1 MKKLVLLLAILMAI
15 TLSACEEEPPFE
27 VDCDLY
33 PTHED
38 CETEPVTCD
47 EGYILEGEDCVLE
60 ETPPT
65 CADNYILENGTCV
78 FDDSELGDYLDIYYL
93 NDFHGALTPS
103 SDELGIAY
111 IANLVKTRK
120 EQSPDNVLF
129 LAGGDMLQGSAL
141 SNYYEGL
148 STITLLNASLLDA
161 FTIGNHEFDWGI
173 ETVLQYADGVGTNG
187 EADFPFL
194 GANIFAKETDEL
206 LDGVEPYTII
216 EKGDHKIGIIG
227 TMGYGLEYSI
237 AQSKI
242 DDYYFSDPVA
252 VVATYA
258 EQLRTEENVDIVIV
272 MAHDTGD
279 INDGVAALTGDQ
291 KVDAIFNGHSHRN
304 YATTVNGIPVMQ
316 SGSSGEYVGHLRLF
330 IDTDGT
336 ITFEAD
342 NLGKYGDVLLV
353 ESDPDVQAILDQY
366 LDETDAFFNTPI
378 ITSLDD
384 YSSSELSQWLVH
396 LIRVSMDVDIAF
408 HNYGGTRTD
417 VDDQEVI
424 SLGTLY
430 AIWPFDNVIKT
441 VELDGAIIQNLLFQS
456 MAYDTDIEQFEAG
469 TLYTVATNDY
479 VFDKTD
485 NPFLDGTN
493 PTNTGVV
500 LRDLVEVEL
509 TAQADA
515 FDGFLVTNPIQTVP
529 DVPSTTNIIYKEDE
543 FVLFFIYVKPLP
555 ELSYLLFE

>member
-1 MKKLVLLLAILMAI
+1 MKKRLFLLLFILI
-15 TLSACEEEPPFE
+15 FTLTSCVQEDPYE
-27 VDCDLY
+27 VDCELY

-38 CETEPVTCD
+38 CSVDPPICE
-47 EGYILEGEDCVLE
+47 EGYVLEGDECVLE

-65 CADNYILENGTCV
+65 CPENYIYDGVDCI
-78 FDDSELGDYLDIYYL
+78 FDDTELGDYLDIYYL

-103 SDELGIAY
+103 NDQLGISY

-173 ETVLQYADGVGTNG
+173 ETVLQYADGENSNG

-194 GANIFAKETDEL
+194 GANIFDKETNQL
-206 LDGVEPYTII
+206 LDGIEPYTII
-216 EKGDHKIGIIG
+216 EKGSHRIGIIG
-227 TMGYGLEYSI
+227 TIGFGLEYSI

-252 VVATYA
+252 VVAEYA
-258 EQLRTEENVDIVIV
+258 EELRVEQDVDIVIV
-272 MAHDTGD
+272 MAHDTG
-279 INDGVAALTGDQ
+279 NLNNGVAALTGYQ
-291 KVDAIFNGHSHRN
+291 RVDAIFNGHSHRN
-304 YATTVNGIPVMQ
+304 YTTTINGIPIMQ

-330 IDTDGT
+330 LQPDGT

-342 NLGKYGDVLLV
+342 NLGKYGDRLLV
-353 ESDPDVQAILDQY
+353 DADPGVQAILDQF
-366 LDETDAFFNTPI
+366 LAETDAFFNTPI

-384 YSSSELSQWLVH
+384 YSSSELSQWLTH

-417 VDDQEVI
+417 VENEEVI

-441 VELDGAIIQNLLFQS
+441 VELDGSIIQNLLFQS
-456 MAYDTDIEQFEAG
+456 LAYDTDIDQFEAG

-485 NPFLDGTN
+485 NPFLNGTN

-509 TAQADA
+509 TAQAEV

-529 DVPSTTNIIYKEDE
+529 ELPVASPIIYKEDE
-543 FVLFFIYVKPLP
+543 YVLFF
-555 ELSYLLFE
+555 